1 MRRVLVSL
9 ATATLLSLVVAGTT
23 LGAHCINESKP
34 NGAGVRGTVLLDPV
48 TFEATFEG
56 ANAGG
61 RLPGGFADVYID
73 ADDSGTLSEGD
84 IQIEDDIFLVANHS
98 HKDNPA
104 QGIPSILPPILDG
117 RDPGGEGRGVGAN
130 D

>member
-117 RDPGGEGRGVGAN
+117 RDPGGEGRGVGSN

>member
-1 MRRVLVSL
+1 MRRFVS
-9 ATATLLSLVVAGTT
+9 AIALSTVAVAMFAGTA

-34 NGAGVRGTVLLDPV
+34 EGAGVRGVVLLNPV

-56 ANAGG
+56 TNPGG

-73 ADDSGTLSEGD
+73 ADMSGTLTEGD
-84 IQIEDDIFLVANHS
+84 IQIENDIFLAANHS
-98 HKDNPA
+98 HKVNPA
-104 QGIPSILPPILDG
+104 QGAPAVLPPILDG
-117 RDPGGEGRGVGAN
+117 RDPGGAGRGIGTN